1 VIKRE
6 EVEGLNKQRAKEI
19 VSSPNMVN
27 VTYNGQPIYIQNVD
41 DETEK
46 ARIYPLDNPENEQT
60 VPLSQLKE
68 GE

>member
-6 EVEGLNKQRAKEI
+6 KVEGLNKQRAKEI

-41 DETEK
+41 DETET

>member
-1 VIKRE
+1 M
-6 EVEGLNKQRAKEI
+6 NKQRAKEI

-41 DETEK
+41 DETET